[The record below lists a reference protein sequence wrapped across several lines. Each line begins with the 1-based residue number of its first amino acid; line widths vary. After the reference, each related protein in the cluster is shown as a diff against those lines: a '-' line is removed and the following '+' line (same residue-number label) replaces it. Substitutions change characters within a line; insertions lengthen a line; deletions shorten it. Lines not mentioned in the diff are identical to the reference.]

1 MNRSGSDRTAPAE
14 SETRRRPGACT
25 HYDMAGDHAVK
36 EYPTFTMCEICGTRW
51 EANGWR
57 IRELGR

>member
-1 MNRSGSDRTAPAE
+1 
-14 SETRRRPGACT
+14 
-25 HYDMAGDHAVK
+25 MAGDHAVK